1 MAVGLVILTGE
12 SWHDI
17 SILMTFQVEFGVVL
31 LSALKK
37 MMVCTKINFHQSKL

>member
-17 SILMTFQVEFGVVL
+17 SILMTFQVEFGVV
-31 LSALKK
+31 
-37 MMVCTKINFHQSKL
+37 